1 MNDEPNSR
9 NHHKEEL
16 EADMS
21 LPPESPEL
29 PELAALTARL
39 TSDGARWQSR
49 LPDPAHVAEHI
60 RDIAQES
67 PRAASEEAPV
77 MAVDLTSRPEGDRR
91 APRPDHRH
99 RAPAGP
105 GGRFLGLIAAVVV
118 VALLATLFLRLAN
131 PGRATGPGTLP
142 TPTQT
147 QPAPTPTT
155 PPATATS
162 TPTTYPVLVYFSKH
176 PDSLNDPTAVFPVQR
191 VAPTSAVA
199 TFAIQQLVA
208 GPTVEERSAGL
219 FSELNS
225 IFIAPSECDAGSNP
239 TQGGPDFTLTL
250 NKKGST
256 TEQGTATLQFCR
268 PTSSPGIGADARIK
282 AEIDKT
288 LTQFSTITKVVILT
302 RSGHC
307 FGDESGLDL
316 CLK

>member
-1 MNDEPNSR
+1 MLLPHRRHPQPRICAVAVAIALVGIGVAGCGTS
-9 NHHKEEL
+9 
-16 EADMS
+16 APASTIPSPTTS
-21 LPPESPEL
+21 LPTATVL
-29 PELAALTARL
+29 PTA
-39 TSDGARWQSR
+39 T
-49 LPDPAHVAEHI
+49 PT
-60 RDIAQES
+60 
-67 PRAASEEAPV
+67 AS
-77 MAVDLTSRPEGDRR
+77 
-91 APRPDHRH
+91 
-99 RAPAGP
+99 
-105 GGRFLGLIAAVVV
+105 
-118 VALLATLFLRLAN
+118 
-131 PGRATGPGTLP
+131 GTLL
-142 TPTQT
+142 
-147 QPAPTPTT
+147 
-155 PPATATS
+155 
-162 TPTTYPVLVYFSKH
+162 LVYFSKH

-307 FGDESGLDL
+307 FGDESGLDR
-316 CLK
+316 CLI